1 MDLKFSAL
9 ARFLTSPFVYA
20 DLLADIFRSCS
31 EDMNVSDKT
40 DIFLIRECLPEE
52 AEALLTL
59 WQAAGTSPSI
69 TDTITD
75 VHRAIESL
83 GSVLVAEAHQRI
95 VGSLIATF
103 DGWRG
108 NMYRLAVH
116 PDYRRRG
123 IGRALVAEGERCLA
137 KQGVKRITALVEEQY
152 PWAIAFWSSVGY
164 EIEPGILRFFRNP

>member
-1 MDLKFSAL
+1 MDLSGNAN
-9 ARFLTSPFVYA
+9 AHA
-20 DLLADIFRSCS
+20 DP
-31 EDMNVSDKT
+31 
-40 DIFLIRECLPEE
+40 FLIRECHLEE

-59 WQAAGTSPSI
+59 WHAAGTSPSV

-75 VHRAIESL
+75 IQSVIE
-83 GSVLVAEAHQRI
+83 GPASVLVAEVNKQL

-108 NMYRLAVH
+108 NMYRIAVH

-123 IGRALVAEGERCLA
+123 IGRALVAEGEKRLA
-137 KQGVKRITALVEEQY
+137 KLGVKRITALVEEKY

-164 EIEPGILRFFRNP
+164 EIEPGIVRFFRNP

>member
-1 MDLKFSAL
+1 MDLS
-9 ARFLTSPFVYA
+9 
-20 DLLADIFRSCS
+20 
-31 EDMNVSDKT
+31 NKT
-40 DIFLIRECLPEE
+40 DTFFIRECLIEE
-52 AEALLTL
+52 AEALLAL
-59 WQAAGTSPSI
+59 WQVAGTSPSV
-69 TDTITD
+69 TDTIAD
-75 VHRAIESL
+75 IRGSIESPAF
-83 GSVLVAEAHQRI
+83 VLVAEADRRI

-108 NMYRLAVH
+108 NMYRIAVH

-137 KQGVKRITALVEEQY
+137 KQGVKRITALVEEKY